1 MASRTSPRSAPATS
15 LVVPGPEQRRLREA
29 AIATAQGQCSRA
41 TAQQL
46 TDELRRSLETSWQLL
61 REAFER
67 RAWAALGHES
77 WDAYCAAELST
88 SQLKLSR
95 ERRQQIVAELTGG
108 DKPLSNRAVATA
120 LGVDHKTVAAD
131 RAAQVGNF
139 PHLAEP
145 QPGIIDVE
153 IVKGTTE
160 PEQEKVTGAD
170 GKTYPARQ
178 QQTKTRRPLP
188 DAWNDALYDLEKVS
202 GRVLRLAED
211 DRFPAHTD
219 ALRKPSYADLSRVQ
233 TSIDKTMDAIGD
245 PQTKAPIAEA
255 MQEADDIAERR
266 LAELPLAIPQPPKR
280 GRRRKH
286 LQVLEAMNTA
296 LGGIAIA
303 AAEITELDNT
313 VTPVH
318 AGKLMADLTNAMKAI
333 NQIKRQLQQRLNDQT
348 ERTDK

>member
-1 MASRTSPRSAPATS
+1 MATSPASRD
-15 LVVPGPEQRRLREA
+15 PERKRVRFA
-29 AIATAQGQCSRA
+29 AIDTTQGQCSRE

-67 RAWAALGHES
+67 RAWAALGYQS

-88 SQLKLSR
+88 SQLTLSR
-95 ERRQQIVAELTGG
+95 EWRQQVVAELTGG
-108 DKPLSNRAVATA
+108 KKPMSNRAVATA

-131 RAAQVGNF
+131 RAAPVGNP
-139 PHLAEP
+139 PHLPEP
-145 QPGIIDVE
+145 QPKIIDAEIVDVE
-153 IVKGTTE
+153 IVEDTTA

-178 QQTKTRRPLP
+178 QQTKTRRRPLP
-188 DAWNDALYDLEKVS
+188 DA
-202 GRVLRLAED
+202 
-211 DRFPAHTD
+211 P
-219 ALRKPSYADLSRVQ
+219 
-233 TSIDKTMDAIGD
+233 
-245 PQTKAPIAEA
+245 
-255 MQEADDIAERR
+255 ERR

-280 GRRRKH
+280 GPRRKH
-286 LQVLEAMNTA
+286 LQMLEAINNS
-296 LGGIAIA
+296 LCGLAIA
-303 AAEITELDNT
+303 AAGITELDNT

-348 ERTDK
+348 ERTNK